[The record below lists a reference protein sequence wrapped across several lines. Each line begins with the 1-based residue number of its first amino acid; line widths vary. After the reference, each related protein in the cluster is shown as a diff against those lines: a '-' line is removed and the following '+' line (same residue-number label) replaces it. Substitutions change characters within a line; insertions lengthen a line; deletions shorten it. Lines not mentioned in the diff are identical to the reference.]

1 VTPLRVPHYRLAT
14 YAFRVDDGGHV
25 LCYSGDAGPCE
36 ALVDAAR
43 DADLFVCEATLAR
56 GELDGTPRG
65 HLDAD
70 EAIDVFRRSG
80 ARRLLLTH
88 RPTEFPQPDGF
99 EVAYDGFE
107 VDL

>member
-1 VTPLRVPHYRLAT
+1 M
-14 YAFRVDDGGHV
+14 
-25 LCYSGDAGPCE
+25 
-36 ALVDAAR
+36 DAAR

-88 RPTEFPQPDGF
+88 RPAEFPQPDGF